1 MNSKKWNNLTFDQ
14 QELYSRAVLSRDNIS
29 ELRTFNKL
37 KNKKKKCQA
46 GDAGRGA
53 GRPHRRRG
61 RGGYELSDYSSS
73 EDGTDDETY
82 GETEDL
88 YQELQYDNYQL
99 NEKLYSHENLLNEY
113 KIFKEILHKYVTFNI
128 GTPVKIFNLLN
139 NVELNGKTGIIN
151 SFDNTKARYIV
162 IINEYNKS
170 YSIKPDNIRLNIFK

>member
-29 ELRTFNKL
+29 ELRKFNKL
-37 KNKKKKCQA
+37 KNKKKKCK
-46 GDAGRGA
+46 
-53 GRPHRRRG
+53 
-61 RGGYELSDYSSS
+61 GYELSDYSSS
-73 EDGTDDETY
+73 DDETDDETY

-162 IINEYNKS
+162 IINEYNKP